1 MSPPIDDY
9 AFLSDLHSAA
19 LVGRDGSIDWLT
31 FPRFDSGACFAALL
45 GTPENG
51 RWKIAPKGSPRSV
64 SRRYRDGSLVLET
77 VFTTDDGEVA
87 VIDCMPARDSQLDVI
102 RLVEGRRG
110 RVPMQMELVMR
121 FDYGWV
127 VPWVQRTDKGLKAVA
142 GPDAL
147 TLITPVEIEGRDL
160 TSVAEF
166 MVDEGQMVPFQ
177 LVWHPSNEE
186 CHVVGDPAVALR
198 QCEEW
203 WRDWTSNCTYE
214 GEWHDAVVQSL
225 VVLKGL
231 TYEPTGGLVA
241 AATTSLPELIGSE
254 RNWDY
259 RFCWLRD
266 ATFSLLALLGA
277 GFEAEARAWRDWLLR
292 AAAGDAGRLQIMYG
306 IGGERRL
313 TELELP
319 WLSGYEGS
327 KPVRIGN
334 AACTQRQLDVYGEVF
349 DVLYHASVFESA
361 IDAKAW
367 DVQHK
372 LMDFLEGAWDEPDE
386 GIWEIRTEPR
396 QYTHSKVMAWVAVDR
411 AVRMVAEL
419 GAEGDSS
426 RWRTLRDEIKRWVLD
441 NCVDDRGVF
450 VQHEGSRELD
460 ASLLMMPLVGFL
472 PPDDERVVRT
482 VAAIDRDLTT
492 DGLVQR
498 YRSHPDV
505 DGLPEGEGV
514 FLLCSFWMVQVLAL
528 MGRTDEARAR
538 FEQLLALRNDVG
550 LLSEEYDPVRK
561 QLLGNVPQAF
571 SHTALINSALTL
583 SSPSSPSVASG
594 PSARARA
601 SS

>member
-1 MSPPIDDY
+1 MSAPIDEY
-9 AFLSDLHSAA
+9 AFLSDLHSGA

-51 RWKIAPKGSPRSV
+51 RWKIAPKGDIRSV
-64 SRRYRDGSLVLET
+64 TRRYRDGSLVLET

-87 VIDCMPARDSQLDVI
+87 VIDCMPARDTQLDVI

-110 RVPMQMELVMR
+110 QVTMEMELVIR

-127 VPWVQRTDKGLKAVA
+127 VPWVEHTDTGLRAVA

-147 TLITPVEIEGRDL
+147 TLITPVEVQGRDL

-166 MVDEGQMVPFQ
+166 TVGEGQVVPFQ
-177 LVWHPSNEE
+177 LVWHPSHEE
-186 CHVVGDPAVALR
+186 CHTVGDPAMTLR
-198 QCEEW
+198 QSEDW

-214 GEWHDAVVQSL
+214 GEWRDEVLHSL

-231 TYEPTGGLVA
+231 TYAPTGGLVA

-277 GFEAEARAWRDWLLR
+277 GFEDEARAWRDWLLR

-327 KPVRIGN
+327 QPVRIGN

-349 DVLYHASVFESA
+349 DVLYHASKFESA
-361 IDAKAW
+361 VDPKAW
-367 DVQHK
+367 DVQCK

-386 GIWEIRTEPR
+386 GIWEMRTGPR

-411 AVRMVAEL
+411 AIRMVEEL
-419 GAEGDSS
+419 GAKGESA
-426 RWRTLRDEIKRWVLD
+426 RWRALRDEIKQWVLD

-450 VQHEGSRELD
+450 VQHKGSRELD

-482 VAAIDRDLTT
+482 VAAIDDELTV

-498 YRSHPDV
+498 YRPQREI

-514 FLLCSFWMVQVLAL
+514 FLLCSFWMVQVLAA

-538 FEQLLALRNDVG
+538 FEQLLSLRNDVG
-550 LLSEEYDPVRK
+550 LLSEEYDPAQKR
-561 QLLGNVPQAF
+561 LLGNLPQAF
-571 SHTALINSALTL
+571 SHTALVNSALIL
-583 SSPSSPSVASG
+583 SSPSGPSAASG
-594 PSARARA
+594 PSARAQA